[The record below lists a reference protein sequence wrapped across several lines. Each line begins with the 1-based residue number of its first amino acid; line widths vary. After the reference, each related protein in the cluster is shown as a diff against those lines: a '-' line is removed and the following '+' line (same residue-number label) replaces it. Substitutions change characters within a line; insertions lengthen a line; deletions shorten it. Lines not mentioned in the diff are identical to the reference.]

1 MSATAQAILH
11 GRLLPRR
18 ERDRLDEI
26 VAQWRRER
34 PDLDVSS
41 LALLGRL
48 FRVAH
53 LADLELAKGTAAHDV
68 RPGWFDLLA
77 ALRRAGPPYELTPT
91 ELMQATMLSSGGIT
105 KRLDRLAQAGLL
117 TRRPDPRD
125 RRGTLV
131 RLTPKGLSLFDRA
144 LETHLA
150 NEDRLL
156 QPLSATEQR
165 QLDRVLRRLLAT
177 LERVER

>member
-1 MSATAQAILH
+1 
-11 GRLLPRR
+11 LPRS
-18 ERDRLDEI
+18 EPDRVDEI

-34 PDLDVSS
+34 PDLDVAW

-48 FRVAH
+48 FRLAH
-53 LADLELAKGTAAHDV
+53 LADLELARGTAAHGL

-105 KRLDRLAQAGLL
+105 KRLDRLERAGLL

-131 RLTPKGLSLFDRA
+131 RLTRKGLSVFNRA
-144 LETHLA
+144 LETHLV
-150 NEDRLL
+150 NQDRLL
-156 QPLSATEQR
+156 QPLTTTERR
-165 QLDRVLRRLLAT
+165 QLDRLLRRLLTT
-177 LERVER
+177 LEHAER

>member
-1 MSATAQAILH
+1 M
-11 GRLLPRR
+11 
-18 ERDRLDEI
+18 
-26 VAQWRRER
+26 
-34 PDLDVSS
+34 SS

-48 FRVAH
+48 FRVTH
-53 LADLELAKGTAAHDV
+53 LADLELAKGTGAHDL

-77 ALRRAGPPYELTPT
+77 ALRRAGPPYQLTPT
-91 ELMQATMLSSGGIT
+91 ELTQATMLSSGGTT
-105 KRLDRLAQAGLL
+105 KRLDRLAEAGLV

-131 RLTPKGLSLFDRA
+131 RLTRKGLTRFDRA

-156 QPLSATEQR
+156 RSLSATERR
-165 QLDRVLRRLLAT
+165 QLDRTLRRLLAA
-177 LERVER
+177 LERSD